1 VALVVQGIK
10 TAITGTTADAVGHGL
25 ARLGQAPLVLDGDEL
40 DLIEVMER
48 GGTLGLIHIGPGE
61 AKAMHAYADQCRDLG
76 LEFSADTGDLEGEEA
91 VEFLTG
97 AKFLVTSQ
105 DRYHL
110 LQATTG
116 LSDDEI
122 LERVRVRVTTMDQ
135 DGVEIAGHDMDR
147 VRVPFARAREIIDP
161 VGVRVPFARAREII
175 DPVGGRE
182 AFTAGLL
189 AGLGW
194 GMGLRRAAEVGSLLT
209 AIALETVGPQGYA
222 LNPADFVQ
230 RLEQS
235 YGPAAAA
242 EASAYLLPD

>member
-1 VALVVQGIK
+1 MK
-10 TAITGTTADAVGHGL
+10 TAVTGSTSHLVGHGMGK
-25 ARLGQAPLVLDGDEL
+25 LGQAPVVLDASQGEF

-48 GGTLGLIHIGPGE
+48 GGTLGMVHIGPDD

-76 LEFSADTGDLEGEEA
+76 LEFSADPGELEGDEA
-91 VEFLTG
+91 VDFLTG
-97 AKFLVTSQ
+97 AKFLVSSQ
-105 DRYHL
+105 DRYQL

-116 LSDDEI
+116 LSDDE
-122 LERVRVRVTTMDQ
+122 LLARVRVRVTTLDQ

-147 VRVPFARAREIIDP
+147 VRVPFARAGEIIDP
-161 VGVRVPFARAREII
+161 AGA
-175 DPVGGRE
+175 GE
-182 AFTAGLL
+182 AFAAGLL

-194 GMGLRRAAEVGSLLT
+194 GMSLRRAAEVGTQLT
-209 AIALETVGPQGYA
+209 ALALETVGPQGYA
-222 LNPADFVQ
+222 VNPVEFVH

>member
-1 VALVVQGIK
+1 MALVVQGMK
-10 TAITGTTADAVGHGL
+10 TAVTGTTAEAVGNGL
-25 ARLGQAPLVLDGDEL
+25 ARLGQAPVVLGGDEL

-48 GGTLGLIHIGPGE
+48 GGSLGLIHIGPSE
-61 AKAMHAYADQCRDLG
+61 AKAMHAYADQARDLG
-76 LEFSADTGDLEGEEA
+76 LEFSADPGDLEGEEA
-91 VEFLTG
+91 VEFFSG
-97 AKFLVTSQ
+97 AKFLVTSE

-116 LSDDEI
+116 LADDEI
-122 LERVRVRVTTMDQ
+122 LERVRVRVTTLDQ

-161 VGVRVPFARAREII
+161 AGGV
-175 DPVGGRE
+175 E

-194 GMGLRRAAEVGSLLT
+194 GMSLRRASEVGSQLT
-209 AIALETVGPQGYA
+209 ALALESVGPQGYSV
-222 LNPADFVQ
+222 NPVDFVN

-242 EASAYLLPD
+242 EASAYLLPE

>member
-1 VALVVQGIK
+1 MPLVVQGMK
-10 TAITGTTADAVGHGL
+10 TAITGSTAQTVGHGM
-25 ARLGQAPLVLDGDEL
+25 AKLGQAPVVLDASQGEF
-40 DLIEVMER
+40 DLIEVMEGR
-48 GGTLGLIHIGPGE
+48 GALGMIHIGPDD

-76 LEFSADTGDLEGEEA
+76 LEFSADSGELQGEEA
-91 VEFLTG
+91 VDFLTG

-122 LERVRVRVTTMDQ
+122 LERVRVRVTTLDQ

-147 VRVPFARAREIIDP
+147 IRVPFARAREIIDP
-161 VGVRVPFARAREII
+161 AGAG
-175 DPVGGRE
+175 D

-194 GMGLRRAAEVGSLLT
+194 GMGLRRAAEIGSQLT
-209 AIALETVGPQGYA
+209 ALALETVGPQGYA
-222 LNPADFVQ
+222 VNPVEFVH

-235 YGPAAAA
+235 YGPATAA

>member
-1 VALVVQGIK
+1 MPLVVQGMK
-10 TAITGTTADAVGHGL
+10 TAVTGTTAEAVGHGMS
-25 ARLGQAPLVLDGDEL
+25 RLGQAPVVLDGEEL

-48 GGTLGLIHIGPGE
+48 GGSLGMIHIGPGE
-61 AKAMHAYADQCRDLG
+61 AKAMHAYADQCRDLS
-76 LEFSADTGDLEGEEA
+76 LEFSADTGELEGDEA
-91 VEFLTG
+91 VDFLTG

-105 DRYHL
+105 HRYQL

-122 LERVRVRVTTMDQ
+122 LERVRVRVTTLDQ

-147 VRVPFARAREIIDP
+147 IRVPFARAREIIDP
-161 VGVRVPFARAREII
+161 AGAGDAFA
-175 DPVGGRE
+175 
-182 AFTAGLL
+182 AGLL

-194 GMGLRRAAEVGSLLT
+194 GMGLRRAAEVGSQMT
-209 AIALETVGPQGYA
+209 ALALETVGPQGYA
-222 LNPADFVQ
+222 LNPVEFVH

-242 EASAYLLPD
+242 EASAYLLPE

>member
-1 VALVVQGIK
+1 MALVVQGMK
-10 TAITGTTADAVGHGL
+10 TAVTGTDADSIGHGL
-25 ARLGQAPLVLDGDEL
+25 GRLGQAPVVVDGDEL

-48 GGTLGLIHIGPGE
+48 GGTLGLVHIGPGE

-76 LEFSADTGDLEGEEA
+76 LEFSADPGDLEGEEA

-116 LSDDEI
+116 LSDHEL
-122 LERVRVRVTTMDQ
+122 LERVRVRVTTLDQ
-135 DGVEIAGHDMDR
+135 DGVEIAGHDVDR
-147 VRVPFARAREIIDP
+147 IRVPSARAREVIDP
-161 VGVRVPFARAREII
+161 A
-175 DPVGGRE
+175 GGRE
-182 AFTAGLL
+182 AFAAGLL

-194 GMGLRRAAEVGSLLT
+194 GMGLRRAAEVGGLLT
-209 AIALETVGPQGYA
+209 AIASETVGPQGYA
-222 LNPADFVQ
+222 INPVEFVQ

>member
-1 VALVVQGIK
+1 VPLVVQGMK
-10 TAITGTTADAVGHGL
+10 TAVTGSTAETVGHGMS
-25 ARLGQAPLVLDGDEL
+25 RLGQAPVVIDGEEL

-48 GGTLGLIHIGPGE
+48 GGTLRLVHIGPGE

-76 LEFSADTGDLEGEEA
+76 LEFSADPGELEGDEA
-91 VEFLTG
+91 VDFLSG

-105 DRYHL
+105 ERYQL

-122 LERVRVRVTTMDQ
+122 LERVRVRVTTLDQ
-135 DGVEIAGHDMDR
+135 DGVEIAGHDIER
-147 VRVPFARAREIIDP
+147 VRVPFPRAREIIDP
-161 VGVRVPFARAREII
+161 AGAG
-175 DPVGGRE
+175 D

-194 GMGLRRAAEVGSLLT
+194 GMGLRRAAEVGSQMT
-209 AIALETVGPQGYA
+209 ALALETVGPQGYA
-222 LNPADFVQ
+222 LNPVEFVH

-242 EASAYLLPD
+242 EASAYLLPE

>member
-1 VALVVQGIK
+1 MALVVQGIK
-10 TAITGTTADAVGHGL
+10 TALTGTTADGVGHGL
-25 ARLGQAPLVLDGDEL
+25 VRLGQAPVLIGRDEL

-76 LEFSADTGDLEGEEA
+76 LEFSADPGDLEGREA

-97 AKFLVTSQ
+97 AKFLVSSQ
-105 DRYHL
+105 DRYQL

-122 LERVRVRVTTMDQ
+122 LALVRVRVTTLDQ

-161 VGVRVPFARAREII
+161 AGA
-175 DPVGGRE
+175 GE
-182 AFTAGLL
+182 AFAAGLL

-194 GMGLRRAAEVGSLLT
+194 GMSLRRAAEVGSQMT
-209 AIALETVGPQGYA
+209 AMALETVGPQGYA
-222 LNPADFVQ
+222 VNPVEFVH

-235 YGPAAAA
+235 YGPVAGA

>member
-1 VALVVQGIK
+1 VPLVVQGLK
-10 TAITGTTADAVGHGL
+10 TAVTGATAETVGHGMN
-25 ARLGQAPLVLDGDEL
+25 RLGQAPVVIDGEEL

-48 GGTLGLIHIGPGE
+48 GGTLRLVHIGPGE

-76 LEFSADTGDLEGEEA
+76 LEFSADPGELEGDDA

-105 DRYHL
+105 DRYEL

-122 LERVRVRVTTMDQ
+122 LERVRVRVTTLDQ
-135 DGVEIAGHDMDR
+135 DGVEIAGHDIER
-147 VRVPFARAREIIDP
+147 IRVPFPRAREIIDP
-161 VGVRVPFARAREII
+161 AGAG
-175 DPVGGRE
+175 D

-194 GMGLRRAAEVGSLLT
+194 GMGLRRSAEVGSQMT
-209 AIALETVGPQGYA
+209 ALALESVGPQGYA
-222 LNPADFVQ
+222 LNPVEFVH

>member
-1 VALVVQGIK
+1 MPLVLQGMK
-10 TAITGTTADAVGHGL
+10 TAVTGSTAETVGHGMS
-25 ARLGQAPLVLDGDEL
+25 RLGQAPVVIDGDEL

-48 GGTLGLIHIGPGE
+48 GGTLRLVHIGPGE

-76 LEFSADTGDLEGEEA
+76 LEFSADPGELDGEEA
-91 VEFLTG
+91 VDFLTG

-105 DRYHL
+105 DRYEL

-122 LERVRVRVTTMDQ
+122 LERVRVRVTTLDH
-135 DGVEIAGHDMDR
+135 DGVDIAGHDMER
-147 VRVPFARAREIIDP
+147 IRVPFPRTREIIDP
-161 VGVRVPFARAREII
+161 AGSG
-175 DPVGGRE
+175 D

-194 GMGLRRAAEVGSLLT
+194 GMGLRRAAEVGSQMT
-209 AIALETVGPQGYA
+209 ALALESVGPQGSA
-222 LNPADFVQ
+222 VNPVEFVQ

-242 EASAYLLPD
+242 EASAYLLPE

>member
-1 VALVVQGIK
+1 MALVVQGMK
-10 TAITGTTADAVGHGL
+10 TAVTGTTADLVGHGL
-25 ARLGQAPLVLDGDEL
+25 GRLGQAPVVIDGDEL
-40 DLIEVMER
+40 DLIEIMER

-76 LEFSADTGDLEGEEA
+76 LEFSADPGDLEGEEA
-91 VEFLTG
+91 VEFFTG

-105 DRYHL
+105 DRYQL

-122 LERVRVRVTTMDQ
+122 LERVRVRVTTLDQ

-161 VGVRVPFARAREII
+161 A
-175 DPVGGRE
+175 GGGE

-194 GMGLRRAAEVGSLLT
+194 GMSLRRAAEVGSQLT
-209 AIALETVGPQGYA
+209 ALALETVGPQGYA
-222 LNPADFVQ
+222 VNQVEFVH

>member
-1 VALVVQGIK
+1 MALAVQGMK
-10 TAITGTTADAVGHGL
+10 TAVTGATAETVGHGMT
-25 ARLGQAPLVLDGDEL
+25 RLGQAPVVVDGEEL
-40 DLIEVMER
+40 DLIAVMER
-48 GGTLGLIHIGPGE
+48 GGTLRLVHIGPGE

-76 LEFSADTGDLEGEEA
+76 LEFSADPGDLEGDEA
-91 VEFLTG
+91 VDFLTG

-105 DRYHL
+105 ERYQL

-122 LERVRVRVTTMDQ
+122 LERVRVRVTTLDQ

-147 VRVPFARAREIIDP
+147 IRVPFARSSDTIDP
-161 VGVRVPFARAREII
+161 AGAG
-175 DPVGGRE
+175 D

-194 GMGLRRAAEVGSLLT
+194 GMSLRRSAEVGSQMT
-209 AIALETVGPQGYA
+209 ALALESVGPQGYA
-222 LNPADFVQ
+222 VNPVEFVH

-242 EASAYLLPD
+242 EASAYLLPE

>member
-1 VALVVQGIK
+1 VALVVQGMK
-10 TAITGTTADAVGHGL
+10 TAVTGTTAATVGHGL
-25 ARLGQAPLVLDGDEL
+25 GRLGQAPLVLGGDEL

-48 GGTLGLIHIGPGE
+48 DGTLGLVHIGPGE
-61 AKAMHAYADQCRDLG
+61 PKAMHAYADQCRDLG

-122 LERVRVRVTTMDQ
+122 LERVRVRVTTLDQ

-161 VGVRVPFARAREII
+161 A
-175 DPVGGRE
+175 GGRE

-194 GMGLRRAAEVGSLLT
+194 GMSLRRSSEVGSLMT
-209 AIALETVGPQGYA
+209 AIALETVGSQGYA
-222 LNPADFVQ
+222 VNPVEFIH

-242 EASAYLLPD
+242 ETSAYLLPD

>member
-1 VALVVQGIK
+1 MK
-10 TAITGTTADAVGHGL
+10 TAVTGSTAEAVGHGMS
-25 ARLGQAPLVLDGDEL
+25 RLGQTPVVLDGEEL

-48 GGTLGLIHIGPGE
+48 GGTLRLVHIGPAE

-76 LEFSADTGDLEGEEA
+76 LEFSADPGDLEGDEA

-105 DRYHL
+105 DRYQL

-122 LERVRVRVTTMDQ
+122 LERVRVRFTTLDQ

-147 VRVPFARAREIIDP
+147 IRVPFARAREIIDP
-161 VGVRVPFARAREII
+161 AGAADAFA
-175 DPVGGRE
+175 
-182 AFTAGLL
+182 AGLL

-194 GMGLRRAAEVGSLLT
+194 GMGLRRAAEVGSQLT
-209 AIALETVGPQGYA
+209 TLALESVGPQSYA
-222 LNPADFVQ
+222 VNPVEFVH

-242 EASAYLLPD
+242 EASAYLLPE

>member
-1 VALVVQGIK
+1 MALVVQGIK
-10 TAITGTTADAVGHGL
+10 TALTGATAGAVGHGL
-25 ARLGQAPLVLDGDEL
+25 DRLGQTPVVLDGDEL
-40 DLIEVMER
+40 DLIDVMER
-48 GGTLGLIHIGPGE
+48 GGTLGLIHIGPGD

-76 LEFSADTGDLEGEEA
+76 LEFSADPGELEGEEA

-116 LSDDEI
+116 LSDHEL
-122 LERVRVRVTTMDQ
+122 LERVRVRVTTLDQ

-147 VRVPFARAREIIDP
+147 IRVPFARAREIIDP
-161 VGVRVPFARAREII
+161 A
-175 DPVGGRE
+175 GGRE

-209 AIALETVGPQGYA
+209 AIALETVGPQAYA
-222 LNPADFVQ
+222 VNPVEFVQ

>member
-1 VALVVQGIK
+1 MPLVVQGMK
-10 TAITGTTADAVGHGL
+10 TAVTGTTAAAVGRGMGK
-25 ARLGQAPLVLDGDEL
+25 LGQAPVVLNGDEL
-40 DLIEVMER
+40 DLIDVMER
-48 GGTLGLIHIGPGE
+48 GGTLGLIHIGPGD

-76 LEFSADTGDLEGEEA
+76 LEFSADPGELEGDEA
-91 VEFLTG
+91 VDFFTG
-97 AKFLVTSQ
+97 AKFLVSSQ
-105 DRYHL
+105 HRHQV

-122 LERVRVRVTTMDQ
+122 LERVRVRVTTLDQ

-147 VRVPFARAREIIDP
+147 IRVPFARAREIIDP
-161 VGVRVPFARAREII
+161 AGAE
-175 DPVGGRE
+175 E

-194 GMGLRRAAEVGSLLT
+194 GMSLRRASEIGSQMT
-209 AIALETVGPQGYA
+209 ALALETVGPQGYA
-222 LNPADFVQ
+222 VNPVEFVH

>member
-1 VALVVQGIK
+1 MAPVVQGMK
-10 TAITGTTADAVGHGL
+10 TAVTGTTAEAVGHGM
-25 ARLGQAPLVLDGDEL
+25 ARLGQAPVVLDREEL

-48 GGTLGLIHIGPGE
+48 GGSLGLIHIGPAE
-61 AKAMHAYADQCRDLG
+61 AKAMHAYADQARDLG
-76 LEFSADTGDLEGEEA
+76 LEFSADPGELEGEEA
-91 VEFLTG
+91 VDFLTG
-97 AKFLVTSQ
+97 AKFLVTSE

-116 LSDDEI
+116 LGDDEI
-122 LERVRVRVTTMDQ
+122 LERVRVRVTTLDQ

-161 VGVRVPFARAREII
+161 AGGV
-175 DPVGGRE
+175 E

-194 GMGLRRAAEVGSLLT
+194 GMSLRRASEVGSQLT
-209 AIALETVGPQGYA
+209 ALALESVGQQGYSV
-222 LNPADFVQ
+222 NPVEFVN

-242 EASAYLLPD
+242 EASAYLLPE

>member
-1 VALVVQGIK
+1 MALTVQGLK
-10 TAITGTTADAVGHGL
+10 TAVTGATAETVGHGMT
-25 ARLGQAPLVLDGDEL
+25 RLGQAPVVIDGDEL

-48 GGTLGLIHIGPGE
+48 GGTLRLVHIGPGE

-76 LEFSADTGDLEGEEA
+76 LEFSADPGDLEGEEA

-105 DRYHL
+105 ERYQL

-122 LERVRVRVTTMDQ
+122 LERVRVRVTTLDQ

-147 VRVPFARAREIIDP
+147 IRVPLARGREMIDP
-161 VGVRVPFARAREII
+161 AGAA
-175 DPVGGRE
+175 D

-194 GMGLRRAAEVGSLLT
+194 GMGLRRAAEVGSQMT
-209 AIALETVGPQGYA
+209 ALALETVGPQGYA
-222 LNPADFVQ
+222 VNPVEFVH

>member
-1 VALVVQGIK
+1 MPLVVQGMK
-10 TAITGTTADAVGHGL
+10 TAVTGSTAETVGHGMS
-25 ARLGQAPLVLDGDEL
+25 RLGQAPVVIDGEEL

-48 GGTLGLIHIGPGE
+48 GGTLRLVHIGPGE

-76 LEFSADTGDLEGEEA
+76 LEFSADPGELEGDEA
-91 VEFLTG
+91 VDFLSG

-105 DRYHL
+105 ERYQL

-122 LERVRVRVTTMDQ
+122 LERVRVRVTTLDQ
-135 DGVEIAGHDMDR
+135 DGVEIAGHDIER
-147 VRVPFARAREIIDP
+147 VRVPFPRAREIIDP
-161 VGVRVPFARAREII
+161 AGAG
-175 DPVGGRE
+175 D

-194 GMGLRRAAEVGSLLT
+194 GMGLRRAAEVGSQMT
-209 AIALETVGPQGYA
+209 ALALETVGPQGYA
-222 LNPADFVQ
+222 LNPVEFVH

-242 EASAYLLPD
+242 EASAYLLPE

>member
-1 VALVVQGIK
+1 MPLVLQGLK
-10 TAITGTTADAVGHGL
+10 TAVTGTTAHAVGRGMGE
-25 ARLGQAPLVLDGDEL
+25 LGQIPVVLDGDEL
-40 DLIEVMER
+40 DLIDVMER

-61 AKAMHAYADQCRDLG
+61 AKAMLAYADQCRDLG
-76 LEFSADTGDLEGEEA
+76 LEFSADPGDLEGDEA
-91 VEFLTG
+91 VDFFTG
-97 AKFLVTSQ
+97 AKFLVSSQ
-105 DRYHL
+105 DRYQL

-122 LERVRVRVTTMDQ
+122 LARVRVRVTTLDQ

-161 VGVRVPFARAREII
+161 AGS
-175 DPVGGRE
+175 GE

-194 GMGLRRAAEVGSLLT
+194 GMSLRRSAEVGSQLT
-209 AIALETVGPQGYA
+209 ALALETVGPHGYA
-222 LNPADFVQ
+222 VNPVEFVH

>member
-1 VALVVQGIK
+1 MPLVVQGMK
-10 TAITGTTADAVGHGL
+10 TAVTGTTAEAVGHGMS
-25 ARLGQAPLVLDGDEL
+25 RLGQAPVVLDGEEL

-48 GGTLGLIHIGPGE
+48 GGSLGMIHIGPAE

-76 LEFSADTGDLEGEEA
+76 LEFSADPGELEGEEA
-91 VEFLTG
+91 VDFFTG
-97 AKFLVTSQ
+97 AKFLVSSQ
-105 DRYHL
+105 DRYQL

-122 LERVRVRVTTMDQ
+122 LERVRVRVTTLDQ

-147 VRVPFARAREIIDP
+147 IRVPFPRAREIIDHA
-161 VGVRVPFARAREII
+161 GAGDAFA
-175 DPVGGRE
+175 
-182 AFTAGLL
+182 AGLL

-194 GMGLRRAAEVGSLLT
+194 GMGLRRAAEVGSQMT
-209 AIALETVGPQGYA
+209 ALALETVGPQGYA
-222 LNPADFVQ
+222 VNPVEFVH

-242 EASAYLLPD
+242 EASAYLLPE

>member
-1 VALVVQGIK
+1 MPLVVQGLK
-10 TAITGTTADAVGHGL
+10 TAVTGTTADAVGRGMGQ
-25 ARLGQAPLVLDGDEL
+25 LGQAPVVLDGEEL
-40 DLIEVMER
+40 DLIDVMER

-76 LEFSADTGDLEGEEA
+76 LEFSADPGDLEGDEA
-91 VEFLTG
+91 VDFFTG
-97 AKFLVTSQ
+97 AKFLVSSK
-105 DRYHL
+105 DRYQL

-116 LSDDEI
+116 LSDDEV
-122 LERVRVRVTTMDQ
+122 LARVRVRVTTLDH
-135 DGVEIAGHDMDR
+135 DGVEIAGHDMDH
-147 VRVPFARAREIIDP
+147 VRVPSPRAREIIDP
-161 VGVRVPFARAREII
+161 AGA
-175 DPVGGRE
+175 GE

-194 GMGLRRAAEVGSLLT
+194 GMSLRRSAEVGSQLT
-209 AIALETVGPQGYA
+209 ALALETVGPQGYA
-222 LNPADFVQ
+222 VNPVEFVH

>member
-1 VALVVQGIK
+1 MPLVVQGMK
-10 TAITGTTADAVGHGL
+10 TAVTGSTAETVGHGMS
-25 ARLGQAPLVLDGDEL
+25 RLGQAPVVIDGEEL

-48 GGTLGLIHIGPGE
+48 GGTLRLVHIGPGE

-76 LEFSADTGDLEGEEA
+76 LEFSADPGELEGEEA
-91 VEFLTG
+91 VDFLTG

-105 DRYHL
+105 DRYQL

-122 LERVRVRVTTMDQ
+122 LERVRVRVTTLDQ
-135 DGVEIAGHDMDR
+135 DGVEIAGHDIER
-147 VRVPFARAREIIDP
+147 VRVPFPRAREIIDP
-161 VGVRVPFARAREII
+161 AGAG
-175 DPVGGRE
+175 D

-194 GMGLRRAAEVGSLLT
+194 GMGLRRAAEVGSQMT
-209 AIALETVGPQGYA
+209 ALALESIGPQGYA
-222 LNPADFVQ
+222 VNPVEFVH

-242 EASAYLLPD
+242 EASAYLLPE